1 MGLLLSV
8 LVACVGVVELLAFYS
23 NVSRNFVTVS
33 TQTNLPELTKKYLEG
48 LEQHR
53 KNLLSQIPTDDDEQI
68 YVTEEISLDN
78 IRVESC
84 TKVETKSRSS
94 SPRICFFDDKPTT
107 NGSVL
112 SHFDSVTTTS
122 VDESK
127 SSLNHIQTESK
138 SRNETPQNSF
148 ITNNDDVAV
157 LTVSLPEETTL
168 VKEELKV
175 LQKPRSKSPSPV
187 PHRFGEQEIASKS
200 LEETISIKEELEV
213 LQKPRSRSLSPVPQ
227 RFDEQ
232 EIASK
237 GSDETTLVKKEL
249 EVFQKPRS
257 KSPSPIPQRFGEQEI
272 FRRSPSPY
280 PSLVLSVPR
289 NSICSELLD
298 NATVSVAEVDEET
311 VSRSPTPEK
320 IHVILESKHNTTE
333 YWTNKVLVVPP
344 TKSRSPSLPDSK
356 KSQSLDSFSSSS
368 KSETR
373 VIKQQSETF
382 SVESVLNRISNIST
396 NEENELEDEIKNYDE
411 QFLDSLDGVKKKKLS
426 RSSSL
431 RRSRK
436 KKALNVSLDSESKG

>member
-94 SPRICFFDDKPTT
+94 SPRICSFDDKPTT
-107 NGSVL
+107 NGSVF
-112 SHFDSVTTTS
+112 SHFDRVTTTS

-187 PHRFGEQEIASKS
+187 PHRFG
-200 LEETISIKEELEV
+200 
-213 LQKPRSRSLSPVPQ
+213 
-227 RFDEQ
+227 EQ

>member
-168 VKEELKV
+168 VKEELK
-175 LQKPRSKSPSPV
+175 
-187 PHRFGEQEIASKS
+187 
-200 LEETISIKEELEV
+200 V